1 MIASTFKKRLI
12 TSILLLLLVFLIF
25 KFSIIMVYTLIVF
38 GTISCVEFF
47 SLIQKNKWERKIV
60 FFINLIFFI
69 YIFIFCIF
77 FFYFTGL
84 IHLKIMLL
92 ILLLSCVASD
102 VGGFTFGKIFQGPK
116 LTKISPKKTI
126 SGSIGSLL
134 ITGFVFSTLIYY
146 FTRNFE
152 IKFLLVG
159 ILISVVCQLGDLFF
173 SYLKRRVRLNDTGN
187 FLPGHGGIL
196 DRIDSILLGIPFGFL
211 IMGIIL

>member
-69 YIFIFCIF
+69 YIFIFCTF

>member
-116 LTKISPKKTI
+116 LS
-126 SGSIGSLL
+126 
-134 ITGFVFSTLIYY
+134 
-146 FTRNFE
+146 
-152 IKFLLVG
+152 
-159 ILISVVCQLGDLFF
+159 CQ
-173 SYLKRRVRLNDTGN
+173 
-187 FLPGHGGIL
+187 
-196 DRIDSILLGIPFGFL
+196 
-211 IMGIIL
+211 

>member
-1 MIASTFKKRLI
+1 MIESTFKKRLI

>member
-173 SYLKRRVRLNDTGN
+173 
-187 FLPGHGGIL
+187 
-196 DRIDSILLGIPFGFL
+196 L
-211 IMGIIL
+211 I